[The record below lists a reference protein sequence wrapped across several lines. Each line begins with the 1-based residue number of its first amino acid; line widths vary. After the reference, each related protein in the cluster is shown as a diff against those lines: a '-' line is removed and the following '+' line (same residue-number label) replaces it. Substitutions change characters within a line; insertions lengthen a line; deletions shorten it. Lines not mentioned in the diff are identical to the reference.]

1 MAPTFTPGSEQTD
14 STNSNQFKDQ
24 WVPET
29 RFGKWFLSTEW
40 WSVFVLKEAIADL
53 HQLAGKRLPANP
65 VLLDV
70 GCGQG
75 ASFPLLEQYFAPQSI
90 CAVDVDPAL
99 LKVAELSGE
108 NCRCEVGVHLGS
120 VKKLDIPDDTFDM
133 IFCHQLIHH
142 ISFRELAMAEIYR
155 VLKPG
160 GLLLLSESC
169 QHFLH
174 VYWVAWLFRHP
185 KMEQKTAEGY
195 IDLVKDAGFE
205 LTGSDVLESTPWWSK
220 RDFGLLRKWG
230 LPSSEPK
237 TTEISLVAIKPE

>member
-1 MAPTFTPGSEQTD
+1 MAPTLTPRSEQEN
-14 STNSNQFKDQ
+14 STHSDQFKDQ

-40 WSVFVLKEAIADL
+40 WSVFVLKPAISDM
-53 HQLAGKRLPANP
+53 HQLIGESLPEQPA
-65 VLLDV
+65 LLDI

-75 ASFPLLEQYFAPQSI
+75 ASFPLLDQYFAPQSI
-90 CAVDVDPAL
+90 TAVDVDPEL
-99 LKVAELSGE
+99 LKVAALAGKS
-108 NCRCEVGVHLGS
+108 CRCEVDVQRGS
-120 VKKLDIPDDTFDM
+120 VKKLDIPDNTFDM
-133 IFCHQLIHH
+133 VFCHQLIHH
-142 ISFRELAMAEIYR
+142 ITFREEAMAEIYR

-195 IDLVKDAGFE
+195 IELVKDAGFE
-205 LTGSDVLESTPWWSK
+205 LTGNAVLEATPWWSK
-220 RDFGLLRKWG
+220 REFGLLKKCG

-237 TTEISLVAIKPE
+237 TTEILLVAVKPE